1 MTDTVAILKRARE
14 LVERGWVKGQLAVDD
29 MGVSASVWQAR
40 ATCFCSVGAI
50 QRAIWEQPGWDGVN
64 PILHHEYHPALEA
77 LCADLP
83 EFSSIVEFNDDNAT
97 AKDDVIALFDRA
109 IATQEKV
116 K

>member
-50 QRAIWEQPGWDGVN
+50 QRAIWERPGWDGAN
-64 PILHHEYHPALEA
+64 PILHPAYNPALEA
-77 LCADLP
+77 LCADMP
-83 EFSSIVEFNDDNAT
+83 EFASIVEFNDSNST
-97 AKDDVIALFDRA
+97 TKDDVVALFDKV